1 MHRWN
6 GSFGGIRAR
15 GLVARAAI
23 AVAAAFA
30 FCSGAQAGLVG
41 LSSGSPGALFNIN
54 SATGAASHIVN
65 VSPGIT
71 SFVGLEYLGGK
82 YYGTDI
88 LPPGSGFSFGTI
100 DPTTGAFTVLN
111 TQGGS
116 ANWHG
121 LAGNEAAGL
130 LYTIDIDAGNVLKSI
145 DTAGVI
151 TTIGPTG
158 GAVDGRGMA
167 YDDANGILYA
177 TGGGSLWTVSTATG
191 VATLVG
197 AIGVSDGVMGLAY
210 DELTDT
216 LYANEGGIGGAG
228 TSALYTLNV
237 ATGAA
242 TLVGANGALPA
253 GTSFLDG
260 LTWLPDAV
268 PEPSAFGLVAL
279 GLLALR
285 RRRAA

>member
-1 MHRWN
+1 MHRSN
-6 GSFGGIRAR
+6 GSIGGIRAR

-23 AVAAAFA
+23 AVASALA

-41 LSSGSPGALFNIN
+41 LSSGDPGALFNIN

-71 SFVGLEYLGGK
+71 SLVGLEYLGGK
-82 YYGTDI
+82 YYATDV
-88 LPPGSGFSFGTI
+88 LPPGSGFAFGTI

-130 LYTIDIDAGNVLKSI
+130 LYTVDQDAGNVLKSI

-151 TTIGPTG
+151 TTIGPTT
-158 GAVDGRGMA
+158 VDGRGMA

-177 TGGGSLWTVSTATG
+177 TGGGSLWTVDTATG

-197 AIGVSDGVMGLAY
+197 AMGVADGAMGLAY

-216 LYANEGGIGGAG
+216 LYANEGGVFGLGSA
-228 TSALYTLNV
+228 ALYTLNV

-253 GTSFLDG
+253 GTRFLDG
-260 LTWLPDAV
+260 LTWVPDAI
-268 PEPSAFGLVAL
+268 PEPSALGLVAL